1 MPIYEYRCEP
11 CDETFEGV
19 FAIADRDSEQT
30 CVDCSTPLIRI
41 YSVPSLKIWNHERK
55 FPNISPQ
62 GDGTMSF
69 SSEGEYETY
78 LTSNH
83 LYEKRIDGVN
93 YRPHA
98 NEVVSEDGEAV
109 EPKKEKKVRQLG

>member
-11 CDETFEGV
+11 CDETYEAV
-19 FAIADRDSEQT
+19 FPISDRDSEQH
-30 CVDCSTPLIRI
+30 CRDCSTPLIRI
-41 YSVPSLKIWNHERK
+41 CSVPSLKIWNFERK

-83 LYEKRIDGVN
+83 LYEKRIDGVVESGE
-93 YRPHA
+93 R
-98 NEVVSEDGEAV
+98 ELVSKDGEPV
-109 EPKKEKKVRQLG
+109 EPKKAKKVRQLVG